1 MGYLCSFIVSPHK
14 MQMTNIQKVAKKIQN
29 TESNLTVQKP
39 SRHHLNLV
47 IKMNINNVPPDR
59 RIQ

>member
-1 MGYLCSFIVSPHK
+1 MGYLCSFIVPPHK
-14 MQMTNIQKVAKKIQN
+14 MQMTNNAKSSPKLQN

-39 SRHHLNLV
+39 SRPHLNLV
-47 IKMNINNVPPDR
+47 IKMISNVPLD